1 VLCLSTRGK
10 NFPLALSLA
19 LSFSL
24 ALSLSLFS
32 RSLSLSLSLSFSL
45 FLFLSLCLAL
55 SRPLCL
61 SLFRILSLCF
71 LARSLSCSFS
81 RSFSHPGD
89 SLSGAA
95 KMECASS
102 GIVGVPSTEQEDMDE
117 CDGTAPCT
125 CACFCKGTCL
135 QSQSVPV
142 ELALFR
148 RERSAHLQ
156 GARVCMCLR
165 DNF

>member
-1 VLCLSTRGK
+1 MTLLVLSILC
-10 NFPLALSLA
+10 ALSHCTA
-19 LSFSL
+19 RDPDDMGAAFAAGVVSMESFMGAYDTKETEQLEAVVSDWK
-24 ALSLSLFS
+24 LFS
-32 RSLSLSLSLSFSL
+32 RSHPNAPRGEHQSLRQRLQ
-45 FLFLSLCLAL
+45 
-55 SRPLCL
+55 
-61 SLFRILSLCF
+61 
-71 LARSLSCSFS
+71 
-81 RSFSHPGD
+81 
-89 SLSGAA
+89 
-95 KMECASS
+95 